1 MENSDVMKWI
11 VILDGPAS
19 TPFVGGKFRVAL
31 DFSDNYPF
39 KYPKINFKTKIYH
52 PNIKSDTGEICTLAL
67 DSVWVP
73 TLTLRESFVTV
84 GAVVV
89 SVCTPALSPIEAFAV
104 GAVVVSVCAPPDR
117 YCTPLNVAST
127 ADQLVTVPV

>member
-1 MENSDVMKWI
+1 MKWI

-73 TLTLRESFVTV
+73 ILNAKYIIEFLLTILQ
-84 GAVVV
+84 
-89 SVCTPALSPIEAFAV
+89 TPNTENFLE
-104 GAVVVSVCAPPDR
+104 
-117 YCTPLNVAST
+117 
-127 ADQLVTVPV
+127 